1 MRRIFTISFSFQQNT
16 HTALVIIG
24 GENND
29 LTIQVQVPDSSL
41 HDLIVEGKVSYS
53 RQQGLSFTDRGEK
66 YQALELVGS
75 ITRAIEK
82 HLYGTADS

>member
-41 HDLIVEGKVSYS
+41 HDLIAEGKVSYS
-53 RQQGLSFTDRGEK
+53 SQQGLSFTNKGEK
-66 YQALELVGS
+66 HQALELVGS
-75 ITRAIEK
+75 ITRALEK
-82 HLYGTADS
+82 CLYDTVDS